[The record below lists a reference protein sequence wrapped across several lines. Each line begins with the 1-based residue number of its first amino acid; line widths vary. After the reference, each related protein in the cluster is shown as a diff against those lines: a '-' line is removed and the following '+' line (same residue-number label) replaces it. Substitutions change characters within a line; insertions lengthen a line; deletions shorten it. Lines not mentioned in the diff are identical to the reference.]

1 MILDEPTSHLDL
13 YAQEA
18 LEEAVAAYN
27 GAVLMV
33 SHDFYTIANCVDYV
47 LYVEDKTVRKVSAR
61 KFRKMIYANHFDK
74 DYLELEKKKK
84 ELEGRI
90 YQALTKDDPKTA
102 EQLSEKLADVIGKM
116 DQKI

>member
-1 MILDEPTSHLDL
+1 
-13 YAQEA
+13 
-18 LEEAVAAYN
+18 
-27 GAVLMV
+27 MV

-90 YQALTKDDPKTA
+90 YQALAKDDPKTA
-102 EQLSEKLADVIGKM
+102 EKLSEKLADVIGKM
-116 DQKI
+116 NQKI

>member
-1 MILDEPTSHLDL
+1 MEQYLW
-13 YAQEA
+13 YR
-18 LEEAVAAYN
+18 
-27 GAVLMV
+27 
-33 SHDFYTIANCVDYV
+33 TISIP
-47 LYVEDKTVRKVSAR
+47 L
-61 KFRKMIYANHFDK
+61 HFDK